1 MRYISKQEQF
11 WIACSFGREGAAK
24 RLIEAGVD
32 VNWRSYVY
40 ECYPI
45 HVCSQGKPSI
55 LQMVI
60 RAGADVNALDSA
72 GNTALHH
79 AAMSGNEINTQMLL
93 SAGINVDIVN
103 KNGWTPLFNAVYWN
117 HPSIAEML
125 LANGSSPFLKNKNGR
140 IPLHELCR
148 TKSKDSVRILK
159 NFELL
164 LQCMN
169 KYKREALVSITDCK
183 PNPIT
188 TTTSTTN
195 DDNPNINETIID
207 NCGTSID
214 LDNMSL
220 RACSHNDL
228 DSEADFT
235 PLLFACYHGHL
246 ELVKALL
253 DRGVNV
259 SVTDKN
265 HWTALHWAAQQCHAD
280 IVEVLLDYGASI
292 YAKDLRGCMPY
303 AVTSDIGLQECLS
316 PDIDYPNI
324 ISNGH
329 VTTDEEDDDDK
340 DNHNNDITDID
351 RKEEV
356 SKIKSSSLQLQLLQ
370 SHPQM
375 NINDTL
381 DSSVITKQLNL
392 MELSLIENHM
402 EISTA
407 EIASP
412 EIYISTV

>member
-24 RLIEAGVD
+24 RLIESGVD
-32 VNWRSYVY
+32 VNWKSYVY

-45 HVCSQGKPSI
+45 HICSQGKPSI

-60 RAGADVNALDSA
+60 RAGADINALDSG

-79 AAMSGNEINTQMLL
+79 AAMSGNETNAQMLL
-93 SAGINVDIVN
+93 SAGVNVDIVN

-164 LQCMN
+164 LECMN
-169 KYKREALVSITDCK
+169 KCKREALVSMTDCK
-183 PNPIT
+183 PDPI
-188 TTTSTTN
+188 TTTSTTI
-195 DDNPNINETIID
+195 DDNLNLNETTIG

-220 RACSHNDL
+220 RACSQNDL

-253 DRGVNV
+253 NRGANV

-292 YAKDLRGCMPY
+292 YAKDLHGCMPY

-329 VTTDEEDDDDK
+329 VTTDDEDDDDK
-340 DNHNNDITDID
+340 DNHNDDVNDVD
-351 RKEEV
+351 RKEGA
-356 SKIKSSSLQLQLLQ
+356 SKIKPSPLQLQLFQ
-370 SHPQM
+370 SYPQINM
-375 NINDTL
+375 NDSL

-392 MELSLIENHM
+392 MELSLVENHM

-412 EIYISTV
+412 EVYISTV

>member
-11 WIACSFGREGAAK
+11 WIACSFGREEAAK
-24 RLIEAGVD
+24 KLIEVGVD

-60 RAGADVNALDSA
+60 QAGADINALDSG

-79 AAMSGNEINTQMLL
+79 AAMSGNEINAQMLL
-93 SAGINVDIVN
+93 SAGVTVDIVN

-117 HPSIAEML
+117 HPSISEML
-125 LANGSSPFLKNKNGR
+125 LASGSSPFLKNKNGR

-169 KYKREALVSITDCK
+169 KCKREEAV
-183 PNPIT
+183 N
-188 TTTSTTN
+188 STTPEYKLTNEN
-195 DDNPNINETIID
+195 DGLNLNKTTLS
-207 NCGTSID
+207 NCEKSID

-220 RACSHNDL
+220 RACTQNDL

-303 AVTSDIGLQECLS
+303 SVTSDIGLQECLS
-316 PDIDYPNI
+316 PDTEYPNI

-329 VTTDEEDDDDK
+329 VTTDDEEDDSDDDEK
-340 DNHNNDITDID
+340 KATVLKSNRQVLSQSYPISRND
-351 RKEEV
+351 
-356 SKIKSSSLQLQLLQ
+356 SL
-370 SHPQM
+370 
-375 NINDTL
+375 N
-381 DSSVITKQLNL
+381 SSVLSKQLGL
-392 MELSLIENHM
+392 LELSLIENQM

-412 EIYISTV
+412 EVYINTV

>member
-32 VNWRSYVY
+32 VNWRSYV
-40 ECYPI
+40 
-45 HVCSQGKPSI
+45 
-55 LQMVI
+55 
-60 RAGADVNALDSA
+60 A

-93 SAGINVDIVN
+93 SAGVNVDIVN

-169 KYKREALVSITDCK
+169 KYKREALVSINDCK

-188 TTTSTTN
+188 TTNSTTI
-195 DDNPNINETIID
+195 DDNLNLNETIID

-292 YAKDLRGCMPY
+292 YAKDLVC
-303 AVTSDIGLQECLS
+303 VNHHHFLS
-316 PDIDYPNI
+316 FLGI
-324 ISNGH
+324 
-329 VTTDEEDDDDK
+329 V
-340 DNHNNDITDID
+340 
-351 RKEEV
+351 
-356 SKIKSSSLQLQLLQ
+356 LF
-370 SHPQM
+370 
-375 NINDTL
+375 
-381 DSSVITKQLNL
+381 
-392 MELSLIENHM
+392 
-402 EISTA
+402 
-407 EIASP
+407 
-412 EIYISTV
+412 